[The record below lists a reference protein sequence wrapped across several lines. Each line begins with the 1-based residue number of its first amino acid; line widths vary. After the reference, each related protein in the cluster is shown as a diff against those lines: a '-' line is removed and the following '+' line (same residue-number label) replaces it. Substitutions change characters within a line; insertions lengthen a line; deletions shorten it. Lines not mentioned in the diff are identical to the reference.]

1 MNIRIA
7 RPLQGG
13 CIEAIPSK
21 SQAHRLLIGAALAG
35 APTRVDCSAPSQDI
49 EVTADCLRSL
59 GAAVEY
65 DGSGFQVEPIRQV
78 RRGQTLQCRESG
90 STLRFLL
97 PVAGVL
103 GADCRFLMEGR
114 LPQRPQEALLAVL
127 AAHGCT
133 VSKPA
138 PGCIEL
144 CGQLRGGN
152 FEIPGN
158 ISSQFI
164 SGLLMALPVLDS
176 GSRLTVSGSM
186 QSRPYIDMTLEMLR
200 RFQIPVKEEE
210 GRFSIAGEAR
220 YTTPGRV
227 SAEGDWSNAAFW
239 LCAGAICLQPICCKG
254 LELSSYQGDKAI
266 LSLLNRMGADVQ
278 QADGALCISPSP
290 LRGVEIDASD
300 IPDLVPVLAAVAAL
314 AQGTTRIYNAQRL
327 RLKES
332 DRLRAVTDA
341 LSALGADIREEPDGL
356 LIEGKPRLKSG
367 IVDSCGDHRIAMMAA
382 VAAAGCE
389 GPVTVLGAQAVQK
402 SYPAFWQ
409 HYRLL
414 GGQAEEC

>member
-1 MNIRIA
+1 M
-7 RPLQGG
+7 
-13 CIEAIPSK
+13 EAIPSK
-21 SQAHRLLIGAALAG
+21 SQAHRLLIGAALAD
-35 APTRVDCSAPSQDI
+35 APTRVDCTALSQDI

-59 GAAVEY
+59 GASIVY
-65 DGSGFQVEPIRQV
+65 DGAGFQVDPIRQV

-97 PVAGVL
+97 PVAAVL
-103 GADCRFLMEGR
+103 GANCRFLMEGR
-114 LPQRPQEALLAVL
+114 LPQRPQDPLLAVL
-127 AAHGCT
+127 SAHGCT

-144 CGQLRGGN
+144 RDRLLGGD
-152 FEIPGN
+152 FEVPGN
-158 ISSQFI
+158 VSSQFI
-164 SGLLMALPVLDS
+164 SGLLMALPVLGNS
-176 GSRLTVSGSM
+176 SRLSVSESI
-186 QSRPYIDMTLEMLR
+186 QSQPYIDMTLDMLR
-200 RFQIPVKEEE
+200 CFQITVETGKNSFAVP
-210 GRFSIAGEAR
+210 GALR
-220 YTTPGRV
+220 YKTPGCV
-227 SAEGDWSNAAFW
+227 SVEGDWSNAAFW
-239 LCAGAICLQPICCKG
+239 LCAGAICLQPIRCKG
-254 LELSSYQGDKAI
+254 LNLSSSQGDKAI
-266 LSLLNRMGADVQ
+266 LSLLNRMGADIQ
-278 QADGALCISPSP
+278 QADGALCASPST
-290 LRGVEIDASD
+290 LHGVEVDASD

-314 AQGTTRIYNAQRL
+314 ARGTTRIYHAERL

-341 LSALGADIREEPDGL
+341 LGALGADICEQPDGL
-356 LIEGKPRLKSG
+356 RIEGKPRLKG
-367 IVDSCGDHRIAMMAA
+367 GVVDSCGDHRIAMMAA